1 METPFFLVDATSPF
15 SFSSPPPRNASKIF
29 SRSSGAT
36 ATWNRSSAAK
46 NSRSFRNPSPSTSK
60 DWNARRMGFP
70 PSRNFSPILRRSR
83 SSASRAESGL
93 EDEDAKEAVV
103 GRATARSIW
112 FEDVDGDVFV
122 RDATP
127 ETSRLVAAVSSRRT
141 RAVAGLRAPLFVP
154 GPTSVAAHDSSGSAH
169 STNSAS
175 ATRPSASRS
184 KPETTASTTSS
195 SEATLNLRRIAATVS
210 RPIRPSLSTPAT
222 RRSSRRAPSEDRAI
236 DRVFSRSNSRTER
249 RRPATEYTGT
259 RTKRVR
265 VAFRP
270 ETSSRFLFVKNSSFA
285 ALVSRA
291 AAGNAHAVAGAG
303 TANARSGSR
312 SDDESDA
319 SYGAAASGSIPG
331 KSSPTRGASGSVV
344 SDFRASTSGR
354 SELPRSS
361 SPRSSTSGTSS
372 SQSYSL
378 EVALD
383 LT

>member
-1 METPFFLVDATSPF
+1 METPFVFVDATSPSPF

-103 GRATARSIW
+103 GRATARSSG
-112 FEDVDGDVFV
+112 FEDVDGDVFVFVCV

-127 ETSRLVAAVSSRRT
+127 ETSRLDAAVSSRRT

-259 RTKRVR
+259 RTRRVR

-270 ETSSRFLFVKNSSFA
+270 EMSSR
-285 ALVSRA
+285 
-291 AAGNAHAVAGAG
+291 GAG

-331 KSSPTRGASGSVV
+331 KSAPTRGASGSVV
-344 SDFRASTSGR
+344 SDFGTSTSGR